1 MLKRLFRAALGA
13 REPILS
19 GTLRLAG
26 VRDRVVVRRDAH
38 GVAYV
43 EAQSDADAFFGLG
56 FCQAQDRAFQLEL
69 LLRVA
74 RGTLAEIVGA
84 EMIDVDRLSRRI
96 GFARIGAAQLAA
108 CDAETRAMLEHFA
121 AGVNAGLSHGRR
133 KRAHELA
140 LLGAQPSVFQASDTL
155 GVLQFLAFAL
165 SSNWDAE
172 LMRLRVLRAD
182 GIDALM
188 RLEAS
193 LAAWR
198 TALDAGDRALQ
209 DVEILRAAEAFA
221 TEAGA
226 LRDHGATAGAS
237 NNWALSGS
245 RTASGRP
252 LVASDPHLS
261 PTLPAPWYL
270 VHVRTPDWA
279 MTGACFVS
287 QPVVSIGHNAHG
299 AWAVTAGHADNT
311 DLFVERLGP
320 SGTTVF
326 DGEQFLDCEVREER
340 IRVKGK
346 PDIVERVVVTPRGP
360 IVGPVLGEHG
370 DALSLRGTWMA
381 ARPVGGYGV
390 YRAKSVAEMRACFAS
405 YPTLSENRVFADVSG
420 SIAWQMTGDVP
431 VRRGGSALLP
441 APAWD
446 RSVGWEDEPV
456 PFAALPSERDPAR
469 GWVASANQRPRCAD
483 ERTLPFLGVDWLDG
497 YRYERIAELLEA
509 RRDWTVDAC
518 LAMQLDRHSRLW
530 AEVRPAFLAAA
541 ASSEAQLGRVRALLE
556 AWDGDVAPASLAASV
571 FELALADLATRVARA
586 AAPLTW
592 TSALGSPPNAIL
604 PHGTMPLRRLSHLS
618 RLIREQP
625 AGFFAM
631 GWEREIRSA
640 LAFAVNEL
648 EKRYGADESHWTWG
662 AVRPLVLRHPF
673 AAQPLF
679 ARVFGLPQVAVGGD
693 ATTIPQASVD
703 FQDPLG
709 DPIGIA
715 NLRAVIDVGGWEN
728 SRFSLAGG
736 QSGNPCS
743 AHFGDLLPIWERG
756 EGVAIAWE
764 RDAVACSA
772 VTTLVIERE

>member
-1 MLKRLFRAALGA
+1 MLKRLFRAVLGA

-19 GTLRLAG
+19 GTVRLSG
-26 VRDRVVVRRDAH
+26 ICDRIVVRRDEH

-43 EAQSDADAFFGLG
+43 EAQTDADAFFGLG
-56 FCQAQDRAFQLEL
+56 FCQAQDRAFQIEL

-96 GFARIGAAQLAA
+96 GFARIGAAQLEV
-108 CDAETRAMLEHFA
+108 CDPETRSMLEHFA
-121 AGVNAGLSHGRR
+121 EGVNAGLSQGRS
-133 KRAHELA
+133 KRAHELT
-140 LLGAQPSVFQASDTL
+140 LLGAKPSTFHASDTL

-172 LMRLRVLRAD
+172 LMRLRILRSD
-182 GIDALM
+182 GKEALM

-198 TALDAGDRALQ
+198 TAVDASDRVLQ
-209 DVEILRAAEAFA
+209 DVEILRAAETFM
-221 TEAGA
+221 AGA
-226 LRDHGATAGAS
+226 AELRVQGATAGAS

-270 VHVRTPDWA
+270 VHVRTPAWA

-287 QPVVSIGHNAHG
+287 QPMVSIGHNAHG

-320 SGTTVF
+320 DGVTAF
-326 DGEQFLDCEVREER
+326 DGERFAACEVREER

-346 PDIVERVVVTPRGP
+346 PDVVERVVVTPRGP
-360 IVGPVLGEHG
+360 IVGPVLGETG

-390 YRAKSVAEMRACFAS
+390 YRAKNVAELRACFAS

-441 APAWD
+441 APGWD
-446 RSVGWEDEPV
+446 RSVGWEDDPV
-456 PFAALPSERDPAR
+456 PFDALPSERDPAR
-469 GWVASANQRPRCAD
+469 GWVASANQRPACAD
-483 ERTLPFLGVDWLDG
+483 EPMMPYLGVDWLDS
-497 YRYERIAELLEA
+497 YRYERIAELLDA

-530 AEVRPAFLAAA
+530 AEVRGAFLAAA
-541 ASSEAQLGRVRALLE
+541 RADANMARLRPLLE
-556 AWDGDVAPASLAASV
+556 AWDGEVAPASVAASV
-571 FELALADLATRVARA
+571 FELALADLAKRVARA

-592 TSALGSPPNAIL
+592 TSALGSPLNAIL

-625 AGFFAM
+625 EGFFAT
-631 GWEREIRSA
+631 GWEREIRLS

-648 EKRYGADESHWTWG
+648 KRRHGADESHWTWG

-673 AAQPLF
+673 AAQPLV
-679 ARVFGLPQVAVGGD
+679 ARVFGLPKIAVGGD

-703 FQDPLG
+703 FQDPFG

-715 NLRAVIDVGGWEN
+715 NLRAVIDVGAWEN
-728 SRFSLAGG
+728 SRWSLAGG

-743 AHFGDLLPIWERG
+743 AHFGDLLRVWERG
-756 EGVAIAWE
+756 AGIAIAWE
-764 RDAVACSA
+764 REDVARRA